1 MPQAMGL
8 PAQVLHA
15 LNAGFQMEDQQGRYL
30 TMWYGVYQL
39 STRTLRYAS
48 AGHPPALLWAH
59 QEGAKPIRLTGEGM
73 ALGLFADALYKSKSC
88 YVDHNACLLIYSDGI
103 YDTGQTSQDVWSF
116 PVFVDLVQQ
125 CNTSLRAEEGL
136 SQLVQEVQG
145 RTGAADFTD
154 DYSIIRALF
163 P

>member
-1 MPQAMGL
+1 
-8 PAQVLHA
+8 
-15 LNAGFQMEDQQGRYL
+15 
-30 TMWYGVYQL
+30 
-39 STRTLRYAS
+39 
-48 AGHPPALLWAH
+48 
-59 QEGAKPIRLTGEGM
+59 
-73 ALGLFADALYKSKSC
+73 
-88 YVDHNACLLIYSDGI
+88 
-103 YDTGQTSQDVWSF
+103 VWSF